1 VISPTSRR
9 LAVILG
15 VANHRSIAW
24 ACVQS
29 FLQANYDCIV
39 TYQSERFRG
48 TLEKLAASTQTSK
61 NDGDEQQE
69 QGRILAC
76 LPVNVETDLPQ
87 LFDHQ
92 LPSILHNNNHSSS
105 SQSLKQINSIVHSIA
120 YADFELDQTRISE
133 PSEGRPA
140 PPIAFHRAS
149 AHAFAQAH
157 VVSSYS
163 LLETAR
169 CAVMNQHGILAE
181 SASLTALTYL
191 GAVRAVPKYHIMGP
205 AKASL
210 EAVVR
215 GLALDLGKYERTPE
229 AKSEA
234 SSALSAE
241 AAATTTFGSLRV
253 NAVSAAPL
261 PTLAARGIPHF
272 SDLYQQ
278 ASQHNCLQRP
288 ITAHEVANTV
298 RFLASEEASGIT
310 GQVIYVDG
318 GYSNSVVV

>member
-1 VISPTSRR
+1 MSVISPSSRR

-61 NDGDEQQE
+61 NDSEDQQE
-69 QGRILAC
+69 QGQILAC

-87 LFDHQ
+87 LFDHH
-92 LPSILHNNNHSSS
+92 LPSILHDNPSSS
-105 SQSLKQINSIVHSIA
+105 SKPQRQINSIVHSIA
-120 YADFELDQTRISE
+120 YADFELDQTRICE

-157 VVSSYS
+157 IVSSYS

-169 CAVMNQHGILAE
+169 CAVMNKHGILAE

-191 GAVRAVPKYHIMGP
+191 GAIRAVPNYHIMGP

-215 GLALDLGKYERTPE
+215 GLALDLGKYERIPVEDTETP
-229 AKSEA
+229 SP
-234 SSALSAE
+234 LSAE
-241 AAATTTFGSLRV
+241 GAVTSFGSLRV

-261 PTLAARGIPHF
+261 QTLAARGIPHF
-272 SDLYQQ
+272 SDLYQK

-318 GYSNSVVV
+318 GYSNTVVV